1 MFICSCN
8 ALTDLDIEEAA
19 LASDGSV
26 IDCYRQ
32 LGAQPVCGCCM
43 ENAQDLIDTIRLR
56 QTASLG
62 SSLVRR
68 RVEVT
73 VT

>member
-8 ALTDLDIEEAA
+8 ALTDRDIEDAA

-26 IDCYRQ
+26 VDCYRQ
-32 LGAQPVCGCCM
+32 LGATPVCGCCM
-43 ENAQDLIDTIRLR
+43 ENAQDLIDNIRLKH
-56 QTASLG
+56 TASLG
-62 SSLVRR
+62 GSLVRQK
-68 RVEVT
+68 VEVA